1 MLGLWSQAVVLG
13 HQVRREVL
21 GRESMGEGVLK
32 LLYWMNQKFSKN
44 SFFNLPSVN
53 DLPDLNHSLKLINTI
68 NVFPQQSSFEN
79 MDLAVVGTGTGDP
92 VPEGGEDS
100 LG

>member
-1 MLGLWSQAVVLG
+1 MS
-13 HQVRREVL
+13 
-21 GRESMGEGVLK
+21 
-32 LLYWMNQKFSKN
+32 QKFSRN
-44 SFFNLPSVN
+44 SFFNLPSV
-53 DLPDLNHSLKLINTI
+53 DQLPDINHSLKLINTI
-68 NVFPQQSSFEN
+68 NAFPQHSSFEN